1 LRPPAEVWR
10 AVVRRGASG
19 EPTFGFDEVREW
31 PRSIFDR
38 LMELGLLQEGPL
50 AASAVCDAC
59 GKLHR
64 EDVLWEPSVRDPLG
78 KRAYIRCAEEGP
90 VHVPEFRLR
99 QWVVDANMIAKS
111 LAAAMALSGTVEE
124 VLACSVWKLGRRRL
138 AGRFRDVFLS
148 MASSSEHARIADVA
162 ARHLTTKDGILLLA
176 QPRHE
181 QDGQDRLTVFDM
193 AQVVEVRPEG
203 LFVDLDYIEDA
214 LPGERTIKEDKI
226 RSLPIPEGVN
236 WQEVTL
242 EIGESFLRVLARGQ
256 SWDVDLDEAGFADTR
271 RKSGEVDQLFQILG
285 LFALRRGSVP
295 LAEVK
300 RRKSNPDGF
309 RRQISNLR
317 KRLSSLIPAEG
328 ESIVWDTEEEAYTCR
343 FKIKRAGDTNLPA
356 PSDGSWMSCQIIE
369 RRDGRIAVG
378 VKTNQLQHARDARTG
393 ETDAVQHHETLWHE
407 YSLVDLRLARDV
419 DRLLPEGQAL
429 IDLLRSGGRLVR
441 AGDDIAVLKLN
452 QWLRDRTGIAGDPL
466 QFSEATGTWIAAFD
480 CSSDRRR

>member
-1 LRPPAEVWR
+1 
-10 AVVRRGASG
+10 VRRAAS
-19 EPTFGFDEVREW
+19 EERTFCFDEVREW
-31 PRSIFDR
+31 PREHFER
-38 LMELGLLQEGPL
+38 MVELGILREGPL
-50 AASAVCDAC
+50 AASVICDAC
-59 GKLHR
+59 GKMHR

-78 KRAYIRCAEEGP
+78 KRAYVRCADEGT

-99 QWVVDANMIAKS
+99 QWGTDSSVIARS
-111 LAAAMALSGTVEE
+111 LAAAMVLAGTVEE
-124 VLACSVWKLGRRRL
+124 VLAGSVWKLGRRRL

-203 LFVDLDYIEDA
+203 LVVDLDYIEDA
-214 LPGERTIKEDKI
+214 LPRERTIKEDKI

-236 WQEVTL
+236 WPEVTL
-242 EIGESFLRVLARGQ
+242 EIGESSLRVFARGQ
-256 SWDVDLDEAGFADTR
+256 SWDVDPEEAGFADTR
-271 RKSGEVDQLFQILG
+271 RRSGEVDQLFQILG
-285 LFALRRGSVP
+285 LFALRCGSVP
-295 LAEVK
+295 LTEVK

-328 ESIVWDTEEEAYTCR
+328 ESISWDPGEEAYTCR
-343 FKIKRAGDTNLPA
+343 FRIQRSGEAALPQ
-356 PSDGSWMSCQIIE
+356 PSDGSWMSLE
-369 RRDGRIAVG
+369 FVEHRDGRIAVG
-378 VKTNQLQHARDARTG
+378 VKTHQLQRARDDHTG
-393 ETDAVQHHETLWHE
+393 ETDAAQHQETLWQE
-407 YSLVDLRLARDV
+407 YSLVDLELARDV

-441 AGDDIAVLKLN
+441 AGDDMAVLKLN